1 MQSKSDLKL
10 KELKEKQKDLEQRET
25 NLEKKTLVV
34 TTGEEANA
42 KREKELKVWENRLSE
57 KCDEIES
64 RNKKLDHEVTE
75 RAKEITVETRVGLL
89 NQYRSVTRQAKEK
102 LKTKEELW
110 IVEHKLY
117 LSLLGIMIVYA
128 FVITF
133 IHGAI
138 WNPQYYE
145 DLNECSE
152 NILSILKGAGLAIWQ
167 LAELAARLSD
177 NISNETVSSIMN
189 VLLHV
194 IVLVG
199 VGIFTV
205 MVLCRKLLRM
215 LFVHWEKIKIWDKTT
230 LMIAMFLIGIPAI
243 LPEMSINTC
252 NISII
257 IFLTYILL
265 RSFICMENTDVRNTI
280 IKIVAYTVIAIGGCI
295 AFIWYI
301 SWSFSQR

>member
-1 MQSKSDLKL
+1 M
-10 KELKEKQKDLEQRET
+10 
-25 NLEKKTLVV
+25 
-34 TTGEEANA
+34 
-42 KREKELKVWENRLSE
+42 SE

-64 RNKKLDHEVTE
+64 RNKKLNHEVTE

-89 NQYRSVTRQAKEK
+89 NQYRSMTRQAKEE

-138 WNPQYYE
+138 WNIQYYE
-145 DLNECSE
+145 DLNECCESV
-152 NILSILKGAGLAIWQ
+152 LSFVKGTGLLVWQ
-167 LAELAARLSD
+167 LAEFVSRMSD
-177 NISNETVSSIMN
+177 NIPNKTVSIIIN
-189 VLLHV
+189 ALLHV
-194 IVLVG
+194 IAIVG
-199 VGIFTV
+199 VVIFSV
-205 MVLCRKLLRM
+205 MILYRKLLRI
-215 LFVHWEKIKIWDKTT
+215 LFVHWEKIKLWDKTT

-243 LPEMSINTC
+243 LPEMSMNTC
-252 NISII
+252 NIALI
-257 IFLTYILL
+257 IFLAYIFL

-280 IKIVAYTVIAIGGCI
+280 IKLVAYSIIAIGGCI

-301 SWSFSQR
+301 SWAFSQR

>member
-1 MQSKSDLKL
+1 MD
-10 KELKEKQKDLEQRET
+10 ERY
-25 NLEKKTLVV
+25 
-34 TTGEEANA
+34 
-42 KREKELKVWENRLSE
+42 
-57 KCDEIES
+57 DEIES
-64 RNKKLDHEVTE
+64 RGKQLDQEVE
-75 RAKEITVETRVGLL
+75 EKAKEITAETRVSLL
-89 NQYRSVTRQAKEK
+89 NQYRTGIREAKTE
-102 LKTKEELW
+102 LETKEELW
-110 IVEHKLY
+110 LVEHKMHLI
-117 LSLLGIMIVYA
+117 LLGIMIVYA

-152 NILSILKGAGLAIWQ
+152 NILSILKGTGLAIWQ
-167 LAELAARLSD
+167 FAEFVSRLSD
-177 NISNETVSSIMN
+177 NISNETVSTITN

-194 IVLVG
+194 IVIVG

-215 LFVHWEKIKIWDKTT
+215 LFVYWEEIKIWDKIT

-252 NISII
+252 SVSLYLFLAY
-257 IFLTYILL
+257 IFL

-280 IKIVAYTVIAIGGCI
+280 IKIMAYTVIAIGGCI

-301 SWSFSQR
+301 SWSFSRR

>member
-1 MQSKSDLKL
+1 MD
-10 KELKEKQKDLEQRET
+10 ERY
-25 NLEKKTLVV
+25 
-34 TTGEEANA
+34 
-42 KREKELKVWENRLSE
+42 
-57 KCDEIES
+57 DEIES
-64 RNKKLDHEVTE
+64 RDKQLDKEIGE
-75 RAKEITVETRVGLL
+75 KAKEITAETRVSLL
-89 NQYRSVTRQAKEK
+89 NQYRTGIREAKTELETKEK
-102 LKTKEELW
+102 LWL
-110 IVEHKLY
+110 VEHKIY
-117 LSLLGIMIVYA
+117 LILFGIMIVYA

-152 NILSILKGAGLAIWQ
+152 NILSILKGAGLTIWQ

-194 IVLVG
+194 IVIVG

-215 LFVHWEKIKIWDKTT
+215 LFVHWEEIKIWDKTT

-252 NISII
+252 NISLI

-280 IKIVAYTVIAIGGCI
+280 IKIVAYTVIAIGGSI

>member
-1 MQSKSDLKL
+1 M
-10 KELKEKQKDLEQRET
+10 
-25 NLEKKTLVV
+25 NLEKKCLVV

-42 KREKELKVWENRLSE
+42 EREKELKAWENRLSE

-64 RNKKLDHEVTE
+64 RNKRLNQEVIE
-75 RAKEITVETRVGLL
+75 RAKEITAETRVGLL
-89 NQYRSVTRQAKEK
+89 NQYRTSIREAKMK
-102 LKTKEELW
+102 LETKEELW
-110 IVEHKLY
+110 LVEHKIHLI
-117 LSLLGIMIVYA
+117 LLGIMIVYA
-128 FVITF
+128 LVITF

-138 WNPQYYE
+138 WNSQYYE
-145 DLNECSE
+145 DLNECCDT
-152 NILSILKGAGLAIWQ
+152 ILSMIKGAGLLVWQ
-167 LAELAARLSD
+167 LAEIVSRLSD
-177 NISNETVSSIMN
+177 NISNETVSTITN

-194 IVLVG
+194 IVIVG

-205 MVLCRKLLRM
+205 MVLCKKLLRM
-215 LFVHWEKIKIWDKTT
+215 LFEHWEVIKIWDKTT
-230 LMIAMFLIGIPAI
+230 LMIALFLIGIPAI
-243 LPEMSINTC
+243 MPEMSINTC
-252 NISII
+252 NISLI

>member
-1 MQSKSDLKL
+1 M
-10 KELKEKQKDLEQRET
+10 
-25 NLEKKTLVV
+25 
-34 TTGEEANA
+34 
-42 KREKELKVWENRLSE
+42 SE

-194 IVLVG
+194 IGLVG

-280 IKIVAYTVIAIGGCI
+280 IKIVAYTVMTIGGGI

>member
-1 MQSKSDLKL
+1 M
-10 KELKEKQKDLEQRET
+10 
-25 NLEKKTLVV
+25 
-34 TTGEEANA
+34 
-42 KREKELKVWENRLSE
+42 SE

-64 RNKKLDHEVTE
+64 RNKRLNQEVIE

-89 NQYRSVTRQAKEK
+89 NQYRSMTRQAKEE

-128 FVITF
+128 FVLTF

-138 WNPQYYE
+138 WNIQYYE
-145 DLNECSE
+145 DLNECCDT
-152 NILSILKGAGLAIWQ
+152 ILSMIKGAGLLVWQ
-167 LAELAARLSD
+167 LAEIVSRLSD
-177 NISNETVSSIMN
+177 NIPNKTVSIIIN
-189 VLLHV
+189 ALLHV
-194 IVLVG
+194 IAIVG
-199 VGIFTV
+199 VVIFSV
-205 MVLCRKLLRM
+205 MILYRKLLRI
-215 LFVHWEKIKIWDKTT
+215 LFVHWEKIKLWDKTT

-243 LPEMSINTC
+243 LPEMSMNTC
-252 NISII
+252 NIALI
-257 IFLTYILL
+257 IFLAYIFL

-280 IKIVAYTVIAIGGCI
+280 IKIVAYSIIAIGGCI